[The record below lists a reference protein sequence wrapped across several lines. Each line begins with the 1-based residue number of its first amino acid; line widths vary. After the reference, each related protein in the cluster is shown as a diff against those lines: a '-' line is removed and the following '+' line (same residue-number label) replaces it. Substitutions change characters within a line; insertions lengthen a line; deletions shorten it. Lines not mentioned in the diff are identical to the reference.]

1 MRHEEAVMNF
11 QAPRSAID
19 ASLSSLAI
27 TGDELGLLPG
37 NRDVQLARARLLQ
50 DLYSKGLP
58 TRQLESWHYTD
69 LRARL
74 TVAPRLLSTADA
86 GDLAPVVPGSIVLRV
101 NDTSRDERAGID
113 GISVRNYRDALE
125 DGSATAGPVAREA
138 DDAIGR
144 INGALVD
151 GGVQVD
157 VAAGARLGLPIELQM
172 RGSSHS
178 RFTVAVQAGARA
190 SVIERHAGRDEAHG
204 RFVTAVSELHVG
216 KGADVTWIII
226 GQQSASD
233 SYLGQLRFVL
243 EQEAK
248 LRLLVLN
255 TGGKLVRQELHGR
268 QSGEAAQLILNGI
281 NLLKGAGHTDVT
293 MTLEH
298 EAVGTTSA
306 VVVRNVVFDQASGV
320 FQGGI
325 KVWPGAQQTDAR
337 MACNTLLLSDDGDF
351 SAKPELEIFADDV
364 QCGHGATVA
373 DLDDTQVYYLMAR
386 GIRKARARSLLIK
399 GFLGELLLPIEN
411 ERIAAALEQI
421 ITVWL
426 EARG

>member
-1 MRHEEAVMNF
+1 MNF
-11 QAPRSAID
+11 QAQRPAID
-19 ASLSSLAI
+19 ESLSFLGIS
-27 TGDELGLLPG
+27 GDELGLLPG
-37 NRDVQLARARLLQ
+37 KRDVQLARAKLVQ
-50 DLYSKGLP
+50 DLHSRGLP
-58 TRQLESWHYTD
+58 TRRLEFWHYTD

-74 TVAPRLLSTADA
+74 KVPSRSLSTADA
-86 GDLAPVVPGSIVLRV
+86 GDLAPLIPGSIVLRV
-101 NDTSRDERAGID
+101 NDTSCDKRAGIE

-125 DGSATAGPVAREA
+125 DGSAAAGLVARDA
-138 DDAIGR
+138 NDAIGR

-151 GGVQVD
+151 GGVKVE
-157 VAAGARLGLPIELQM
+157 VAAGVRLELPIELQM
-172 RGSSHS
+172 HGSRHS
-178 RFTVAVQAGARA
+178 RFTVAVQAGARGT
-190 SVIERHAGRDEAHG
+190 VIERHAGRDDAQG
-204 RFVTAVSELHVG
+204 RFVTAVSELHVE

-233 SYLGQLRFVL
+233 TYLGQLSFVL

-268 QSGEAAQLILNGI
+268 QSGEAAQLTLNGI
-281 NLLKGAGHTDVT
+281 NLLEGTGHTDLT
-293 MTLEH
+293 MMLEH

-325 KVWPGAQQTDAR
+325 KVGPGAQQTDAR
-337 MACNTLLLSDDGDF
+337 MACNTLLLSDDGEF

-386 GIRKARARSLLIK
+386 GIPKTRARSLLIN
-399 GFLGELLLPIEN
+399 GFLGEFLLPVEN
-411 ERIAAALEQI
+411 DRIAAALEQI
-421 ITVWL
+421 IAAWL

>member
-1 MRHEEAVMNF
+1 MNF
-11 QAPRSAID
+11 QAPRPAID
-19 ASLSSLAI
+19 ASLSSLGI
-27 TGDELGLLPG
+27 TGDELRLLPG

-50 DLYSKGLP
+50 DLYSNGLP
-58 TRQLESWHYTD
+58 TRRLESWHYTD
-69 LRARL
+69 LRARMR
-74 TVAPRLLSTADA
+74 VASGPLSTTDA

-101 NDTSRDERAGID
+101 NDTSCDKRAGIE

-125 DGSATAGPVAREA
+125 DGSAAAGLVARDA
-138 DDAIGR
+138 SDAIGR

-151 GGVQVD
+151 SGVKVE
-157 VAAGARLGLPIELQM
+157 VAAGSRLELPIELRM
-172 RGSSHS
+172 HGSRHS

-190 SVIERHAGRDEAHG
+190 TVIERHAGRDDVRG
-204 RFVTAVSELHVG
+204 RFVTAMSELHVE

-233 SYLGQLRFVL
+233 SHLGQLRFVL

-268 QSGEAAQLILNGI
+268 QCGEAAQLTLNGI
-281 NLLKGAGHTDVT
+281 NLLEGTGHSDLT
-293 MTLEH
+293 MMLEH

-306 VVVRNVVFDQASGV
+306 VVVRNAVFDQASGV
-320 FQGGI
+320 FQGSI
-325 KVWPGAQQTDAR
+325 KVGPGAQQTDAR
-337 MACNTLLLSDDGDF
+337 MACNTLLLSDDGGF

-373 DLDDTQVYYLMAR
+373 DIDDTQVYYLMAR
-386 GIRKARARSLLIK
+386 GIPKASARSLLIK
-399 GFLGELLLPIEN
+399 GFLGELLLPIED
-411 ERIAAALEQI
+411 ERIAAVLEQI
-421 ITVWL
+421 VAAWL